1 MLVAGILLASRFRF
15 LFLEEASNFSLAQIS
30 KYESSRLVPK
40 VRELLREW
48 RKIDIEA
55 ADAGLSD
62 KGELTR
68 LIGHP
73 EEVDQ
78 LYADWWAWIEEF
90 EVSANKFVGSPG
102 EDSQASFICVY
113 KKVKSSTDRVNRRFI
128 ALCLEAYERRL
139 RT

>member
-1 MLVAGILLASRFRF
+1 MAGILLASRFRF

-30 KYESSRLVPK
+30 KYVLADSVPK
-40 VRELLREW
+40 VRELLRER

-78 LYADWWAWIEEF
+78 LYADGWAWIEEF

-102 EDSQASFICVY
+102 EDSQESFICVY
-113 KKVKSSTDRVNRRFI
+113 KKVSLITRASTRFYNRQ
-128 ALCLEAYERRL
+128 
-139 RT
+139 